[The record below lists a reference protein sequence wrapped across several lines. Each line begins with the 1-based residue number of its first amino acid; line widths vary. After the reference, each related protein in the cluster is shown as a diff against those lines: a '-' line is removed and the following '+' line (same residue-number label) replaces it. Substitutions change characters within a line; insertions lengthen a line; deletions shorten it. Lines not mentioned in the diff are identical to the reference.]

1 MRFPKILL
9 LTLALAACG
18 MVDTPTANGPVDAN
32 NLPPL
37 SSREQSLIYGAQGAM
52 AQNNNDAAEK
62 DYMNAVALSNGHI
75 EAHIALAQLYE
86 KQNQP
91 EKEAAIL
98 DRALILQP
106 DSGLAN
112 YMRGKLYL
120 DSYHYS
126 EALASFER
134 GLRTRPDDLD
144 LNTGKGIAND
154 MLGNHIV
161 AQMTYLRA
169 MQVNPKSNVTTL
181 KTDLAMSYMLGGDP
195 KKAVA
200 VLEPEVR
207 KPGASSVTRQDLALA
222 YGMLGRNAEAKKLL
236 NGEIDEETRTLAVA
250 RMREYVKDNGDG
262 TPPINGIVT
271 TPAAASSVAKVK
283 PVSMKTDHSAMAK
296 AIAAEEKK
304 KKAAAA
310 TGPTAAQIKAAEAAK
325 AAAEASPQ

>member
-9 LTLALAACG
+9 LTLVLAACDMG
-18 MVDTPTANGPVDAN
+18 DTPAANGPVDAN
-32 NLPPL
+32 NLAPM
-37 SSREQSLIYGAQGAM
+37 SSREQSLIYGAEGALT
-52 AQNNNDAAEK
+52 QNNSSAAEH
-62 DYMNAVALSNGHI
+62 DYQSAIAISTGHI
-75 EAHIALAQLYE
+75 EAHIALAKLYE

-98 DRALILQP
+98 DRALVLQP
-106 DSGLAN
+106 ENGLAN

-120 DSYHYS
+120 DSYHYD
-126 EALASFER
+126 EALACFER
-134 GLRTRPDDLD
+134 GLKSRPEDLD

-154 MLGNHIV
+154 MLGNHTA
-161 AQMTYLRA
+161 AQMTYVRT
-169 MQVNPKSNVTTL
+169 MQLNPKANVTTL
-181 KTDLAMSYMLGGDP
+181 KTDLAMSYMLAGDP

-222 YGMLGRNAEAKKLL
+222 YGMLGRNTEAKKVL

-250 RMREYVKDNGDG
+250 RMREYVKDNGT
-262 TPPINGIVT
+262 TPPINAIIT
-271 TPAAASSVAKVK
+271 APADTPATVK

-296 AIAAEEKK
+296 AIAAQEKK
-304 KKAAAA
+304 KQAAAAA
-310 TGPTAAQIKAAEAAK
+310 TKPTAAQIKAAEDAK